1 MLREAGL
8 AAAKGTLASLL
19 ETAYRLRAR
28 VGILQFAGAG
38 THLQVPPQ
46 RAPREIFGLL
56 QALTAGGG
64 TPLRQGIVDALQLLD
79 RERRRYPTEE
89 QLLALF
95 TDGRSRANL
104 SDIQIPCR
112 LLVID
117 TETGPVR
124 LGRCRQLAAVLGGE
138 YLALDRLPLSAVPA
152 SQNHK
157 PT

>member
-38 THLQVPPQ
+38 THLQVPPR

-56 QALTAGGG
+56 QAITAGGG
-64 TPLRQGIVDALQLLD
+64 TPLRRGIVEALQVLD
-79 RERRRYPTEE
+79 REHRRYPNEE

-104 SDIQIPCR
+104 SDIQISCR
-112 LLVID
+112 LLIID
-117 TETGPVR
+117 TETGPAR
-124 LGRCRQLAAVLGGE
+124 LGRCRQLATVLGGE
-138 YLALDRLPLSAVPA
+138 YLALDRLPLKASAA
-152 SQNHK
+152 QNHK
-157 PT
+157 QT